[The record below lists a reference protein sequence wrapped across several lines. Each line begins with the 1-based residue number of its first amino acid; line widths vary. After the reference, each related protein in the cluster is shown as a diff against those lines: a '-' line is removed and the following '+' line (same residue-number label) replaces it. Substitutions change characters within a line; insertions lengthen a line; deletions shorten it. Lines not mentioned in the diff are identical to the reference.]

1 MNVSKRGFSVVLR
14 FFLAF
19 LALLFSYVASSL
31 IVGDLGIEMT
41 AEQEA
46 AAGQA
51 LIVVAIA
58 FSIVL
63 SYLVINARIVGLW
76 LVGAVFLVH
85 FGVET
90 FMTQIETLY
99 FNQAV
104 QMESG
109 VLRGVACG
117 GAIRALLFAPLLVLI
132 FGKLKSGPESLIVR
146 RNFAGKKLG
155 KRVLAVAVF
164 YVVVYF
170 LFGYFV
176 AWQWEEVRIY
186 YSGTAAIKPFFAHFS
201 DLLFVEDPLILPF
214 QLFRGLL
221 WAGLTLLIV
230 RLLDVRRL
238 QASLMVALV
247 FSVLMTLPLALFP
260 NPYMP
265 PAVAEAHSW
274 EVGSS
279 MFLFGA
285 VSGWLLRRHDSLVT
299 NY

>member
-1 MNVSKRGFSVVLR
+1 MNASKRGISVILR

-19 LALLFSYVASSL
+19 IALLFAYVASSL
-31 IVGDLGIEMT
+31 VVGDLGIEMT
-41 AEQEA
+41 PEQEA
-46 AAGQA
+46 AAGRA
-51 LIVVAIA
+51 LIAVAIA
-58 FSIVL
+58 ISVVL
-63 SYLVINARIVGLW
+63 SCLVMNTRMSGLR

-109 VLRGVACG
+109 VLTGIALG
-117 GAIRALLFAPLLVLI
+117 GAIRALLFAPLIVAV
-132 FGKLKSGPESLIVR
+132 FGKFKAAPESLTVR
-146 RNFAGKKLG
+146 RNLAGRELG
-155 KRVLAVAVF
+155 KRVLAVAVL
-164 YVVVYF
+164 YAIVYF

-176 AWQWEEVRIY
+176 AWQSADVRVY
-186 YSGTAAIKPFFAHFS
+186 YSGTAAIKPFFIHFS
-201 DLLFVEDPLILPF
+201 DLLFSEDPLLLPF

-230 RLLDVRRL
+230 NMLDVRRWHAAL
-238 QASLMVALV
+238 LAALV
-247 FSVLMTLPLALFP
+247 YSVLMTVPLALFP

-265 PAVAEAHSW
+265 PGVATAHSW

-285 VSGWLLRRHDSLVT
+285 VSGWLLRRRDDVT

>member
-1 MNVSKRGFSVVLR
+1 MNASERGFSVIVR

-19 LALLFSYVASSL
+19 LALLFSYVASGL
-31 IVGDLGIEMT
+31 VIGDLGIKMT
-41 AEQEA
+41 PEQEA
-46 AAGQA
+46 AAGRA

-58 FSIVL
+58 MSVVL
-63 SYLVINARIVGLW
+63 SLLVRNTRMSGLR
-76 LVGAVFLVH
+76 LVGAIFLVH

-109 VLRGVACG
+109 VLVGITFG
-117 GAIRALLFAPLLVLI
+117 GAIRALLFAPLAVMI
-132 FGKLKSGPESLIVR
+132 FGKLKARPESLTVR
-146 RNFAGKKLG
+146 RDLGGRELG

-164 YVVVYF
+164 YAVVYF

-186 YSGTAAIKPFFAHFS
+186 YSGTAAIKPFFVHFR
-201 DLLFVEDPLILPF
+201 DTFVQDPLFLPF

-230 RLLDVRRL
+230 NVLDVRRW
-238 QASLMVALV
+238 QAALTTAFV
-247 FSVLMTLPLALFP
+247 FAVLMTVPLALFP

-265 PAVAEAHSW
+265 PGVREAHSW

-279 MFLFGA
+279 MLLFGA
-285 VSGWLLRRHDSLVT
+285 VAGWVLRRGNAVAKT
-299 NY
+299 Y